1 MNYMR
6 ELVNINAHMLNDDN
20 IKFNQYFE
28 IRDALG
34 RIVRALGHDE
44 LLFAKESSMLGRALD
59 GEDSTVSD

>member
-1 MNYMR
+1 MNYIE
-6 ELVNINAHMLNDDN
+6 ELLNINANMLNDDN

-59 GEDSTVSD
+59 GENSTVSD

>member
-6 ELVNINAHMLNDDN
+6 ELVNINAHMLNDGN
-20 IKFNQYFE
+20 IKVNQYFE

-44 LLFAKESSMLGRALD
+44 LLFAKESYMLGRALD
-59 GEDSTVSD
+59 GENSSESD

>member
-1 MNYMR
+1 MNYVK
-6 ELVNINAHMLNDDN
+6 ELVLINAYMLNDSN
-20 IKFNQYFE
+20 IKFHQYFE

-59 GEDSTVSD
+59 GEDSTSND